1 MNVFQEILQEIQ
13 EGRTTF
19 NPISQSLTEMKNFQ
33 PIAKVLLFANEEGLL
48 EGYFSHKESETAYS
62 FYDFVLV
69 KGGLSHHGK
78 LYLENIKNT
87 KNMDNIIQLKPSVY
101 GIEIDLIAL
110 WNHWKAYYLN
120 K

>member
-19 NPISQSLTEMKNFQ
+19 NPISESLIEMKKFQ
-33 PIAKVLLFANEEGLL
+33 PIAKILLFANEEGLL
-48 EGYFSHKESETAYS
+48 EGYFTHKESETAYN

-87 KNMDNIIQLKPSVY
+87 DNIIQLKPSVY

-110 WNHWKAYYLN
+110 WNRWKAYYSN